1 MSQAELERQVSRLTG
16 ESVREV
22 RRRGFSIVIP
32 QVSVCEPDADDL
44 TEPQIVD
51 WDDLAANRY
60 AKAA

>member
-32 QVSVCEPDADDL
+32 QVSVFDPDADDL

-51 WDDLAANRY
+51 WDDLEANRY

>member
-22 RRRGFSIVIP
+22 RRRGFSILTP
-32 QVSVCEPDADDL
+32 QPSVFDPNADDL
-44 TEPQIVD
+44 SEPQLVD
-51 WDDLAANRY
+51 WDDLEANRY